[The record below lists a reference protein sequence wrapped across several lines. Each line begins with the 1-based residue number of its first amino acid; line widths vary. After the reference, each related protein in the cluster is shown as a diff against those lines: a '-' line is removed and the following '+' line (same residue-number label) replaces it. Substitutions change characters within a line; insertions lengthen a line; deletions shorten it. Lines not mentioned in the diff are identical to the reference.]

1 MVTQL
6 RAMSLSVSSAEL
18 CVDGGLSVDPPEE
31 VYWWPGLWGKV
42 LAMGD
47 EAGGVIDW

>member
-18 CVDGGLSVDPPEE
+18 CVDEGLSADPPEE
-31 VYWWPGLWGKV
+31 VDWWPRLWGKV
-42 LAMGD
+42 LAIGD
-47 EAGGVIDW
+47 EAVGVIDW